1 MKEIIRNHSFENR
14 IVLEDNS
21 IVLCENVIVVHE
33 NTGYL
38 CKNPIVLQEKYNVSK
53 GNSIALF
60 SSNTF
65 AFLLRVSWG
74 TQYLCENAKAFFL
87 PSHIFSITMSS

>member
-1 MKEIIRNHSFENR
+1 MQKPHRFEKSN
-14 IVLEDNS
+14 VL
-21 IVLCENVIVVHE
+21 
-33 NTGYL
+33 
-38 CKNPIVLQEKYNVSK
+38 PEKYNVSK

-65 AFLLRVSWG
+65 VFLLRVSWG

-87 PSHIFSITMSS
+87 PSHIFSSVNFV